1 MIAPES
7 ELVFDAGQHRYIL
20 GGVQLP
26 GVTGVL
32 EAAGLLDYGF
42 LNAEDRA
49 RCLERGWA
57 VHVATERDDNHVLDE
72 GSLGAEILGYVEAW
86 RTFRRD
92 YGFVPR
98 LIEHRVFHPHFK
110 YAGTLDRVGGVRDGA
125 EFIVDI
131 KSGVAPDAVR
141 YQLAAYNSCLPH
153 PRTRHRRSVELHS
166 DSSYRVIG
174 FETCDYQRDF
184 NEFLRALETYKYN
197 EEEKPWRQ

>member
-1 MIAPES
+1 MIAPEP
-7 ELVFDAGQHRYIL
+7 EFVFDAGRHRYTL
-20 GGVQLP
+20 GGIPLP

-32 EAAGLLDYGF
+32 RAAGLLDYSF

-49 RCLERGWA
+49 RSLERGRA
-57 VHVATERDDNHVLDE
+57 VHVAAEQDDNHVLDE
-72 GSLGAEILGYVEAW
+72 GRLTAEIGGYVEAW
-86 RTFRRD
+86 RAFRRD

-98 LIEHRVFHPHFK
+98 LIEHRVFHPHYQ
-110 YAGTLDRVGGVRDGA
+110 YAGTLDRVGTVRGGA

-166 DSSYRVIG
+166 DSSYRVTG
-174 FETCDYQRDF
+174 FGTCDYQRDF
-184 NEFLRALETYKYN
+184 NEFLRALETYKNN
-197 EEEKPWRQ
+197 EKEKP